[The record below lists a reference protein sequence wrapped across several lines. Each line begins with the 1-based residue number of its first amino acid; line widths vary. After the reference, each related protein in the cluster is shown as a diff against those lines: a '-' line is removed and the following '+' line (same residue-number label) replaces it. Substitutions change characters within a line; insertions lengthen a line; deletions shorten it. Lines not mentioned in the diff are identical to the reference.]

1 MASLALD
8 FQGLPGPKVL
18 MASLGTWDLLGILV
32 AQDLM
37 AYLATQVH
45 LVKRESRELVCQDS
59 KDCQVFLE
67 FLVHLG
73 RRETSEDQAFPGST
87 EILAPQAFRESEVT
101 RDLLDYKVPKELQE
115 FLESAPLERWAPQ
128 EDRDHQGP

>member
-1 MASLALD
+1 MPVTWLVCVL
-8 FQGLPGPKVL
+8 GL
-18 MASLGTWDLLGILV
+18 S
-32 AQDLM
+32 
-37 AYLATQVH
+37 
-45 LVKRESRELVCQDS
+45 RESRELVCQDS

-101 RDLLDYKVPKELQE
+101 SYRQI
-115 FLESAPLERWAPQ
+115 
-128 EDRDHQGP
+128 